1 MPGVT
6 SPFVDFPM
14 TPDIPLDFPLR
25 QTDQQENENAG
36 RAAFG
41 SGLGEGWWELRQPGV
56 PRLSC
61 GLQTKAG
68 PDLGARGS
76 WNQTR
81 VQSPGFPSLHRVA
94 VGERLGSSE
103 LR

>member
-1 MPGVT
+1 
-6 SPFVDFPM
+6 M
-14 TPDIPLDFPLR
+14 TPDIPLDLPPR

-76 WNQTR
+76 WNQTDSGP
-81 VQSPGFPSLHRVA
+81 VP
-94 VGERLGSSE
+94 RLPLASQGGRGRTPW
-103 LR
+103 LL